1 MASLTRFLSFRLSQ
15 DASFKGG
22 WVIYADGPR
31 GFSMTV
37 FNILLPWNSLGVT
50 QSNSGNPQVLGGSA
64 SVVPADSDS
73 VVHADSVSVV
83 PADLYVIIPT
93 PPHPTPP
100 HPTLLSFVSSSL
112 SCSWWPVRYHP
123 HPTPPHPL
131 VLSVLKSVLLLTCTL
146 SSPPHPTPP
155 HPCRYNWARI

>member
-37 FNILLPWNSLGVT
+37 FNILLPWNSFGVT

-100 HPTLLSFVSSSL
+100 HPFVF
-112 SCSWWPVRYHP
+112 CI
-123 HPTPPHPL
+123 
-131 VLSVLKSVLLLTCTL
+131 LKSVLLLMTCTL

-155 HPCRYNWARI
+155 FGLICAQVCLAPDLYVIIPTPPHPTPPL